1 MSVRQYSRDEVKEFE
16 AANHSRLQPSR
27 SMPQTPMMRTVP
39 VPMVMIMPGLPMMPK
54 VPTIEAN
61 LAMRQALTDEE
72 KRQREIEMKVKAE
85 STRLRKADERRKVS
99 AVRLGKAKAD
109 KKRVSTMTIV
119 DGKEKITVKKIATTC
134 DKMVE
139 NGTLPKTLKQALDMF
154 CILVGDGHGA
164 ATEAGHDSSNRMT
177 CGYEPM
183 STGGGFGSKTPS
195 DRQMNGLRAWKTMKK
210 RVPAELMMTF
220 MQVVGEETGNLT
232 VPRRTLAQIGEDRGF
247 RYKQSSSA
255 GAMEVIAVL
264 SLIAHY
270 IRDQSAT
277 S

>member
-1 MSVRQYSRDEVKEFE
+1 MRQYSRDEVKEFE
-16 AANHSRLQPSR
+16 AVHHARLQPAR
-27 SMPQTPMMRTVP
+27 TMPSVPSMRTT
-39 VPMVMIMPGLPMMPK
+39 PMVMIMPGLPM

-61 LAMRQALTDEE
+61 LAMRVALTDEE
-72 KRQREIEMKVKAE
+72 KRKSAQQVKIRAE
-85 STRLRKADERRKVS
+85 SARLRKADEKRSLATVKH
-99 AVRLGKAKAD
+99 GKAKAD
-109 KKRVSTMTIV
+109 KKRVSMVTIEH
-119 DGKEKITVKKIATTC
+119 GKEKITVKKIATTC

-154 CILVGDGHGA
+154 AIMVGDGHGA
-164 ATEAGHDSSNRMT
+164 ATELGHDSSNRLT

-183 STGGGFGSKTPS
+183 STGGGFGSKTVS
-195 DRQMNGLRAWKTMKK
+195 DRQMNGIKAMKLMTK
-210 RVPAELMMTF
+210 RVPAELMQTF
-220 MQVVGEETGNLT
+220 LMVVGEETGDLR

-270 IRDQSAT
+270 VRDQSAT